1 MSDEILLKLLG
12 NVGVPAAVCFIM
24 LYRVSPAIEK
34 LTEAINSLGND
45 IDKRLDNVEKECRE
59 LRYQM
64 DAILNGRHK
73 IGENNHVN

>member
-1 MSDEILLKLLG
+1 MADEVLLKLLG

-34 LTEAINSLGND
+34 LTEAINALGND

-59 LRYQM
+59 LRYQVNSL
-64 DAILNGRHK
+64 LNGK
-73 IGENNHVN
+73 NKQ

>member
-1 MSDEILLKLLG
+1 MADEVLLKLLG
-12 NVGVPAAVCFIM
+12 NVGVPAAVCFVM

-64 DAILNGRHK
+64 NVLTNHTHK
-73 IGENNHVN
+73 GG

>member
-1 MSDEILLKLLG
+1 MADEVLLKLLG
-12 NVGVPAAVCFIM
+12 NVGVPAAVCFVM

-64 DAILNGRHK
+64 NALTTRRS
-73 IGENNHVN
+73 NNA

>member
-1 MSDEILLKLLG
+1 MEEELLVKLLG
-12 NVGVPAAVCFIM
+12 NIGVPAAVCFVM

-34 LTEAINSLGND
+34 LTAAINALTSD

-64 DAILNGRHK
+64 NALTTRRS
-73 IGENNHVN
+73 NNA

>member
-1 MSDEILLKLLG
+1 MADEVLLKLLG
-12 NVGVPAAVCFIM
+12 NVGVPAAVCFVM

-64 DAILNGRHK
+64 
-73 IGENNHVN
+73 NNLTRGANNA